1 MLKFHCCQGC
11 LQDKKKKCSLRV
23 TWGLTICN
31 IMMFFGSEGV
41 VEEYPPDIWASGNV
55 GLIQTKRVTAS
66 QPWFPYGFCHR
77 IFSVVNK
84 REEMLPSFHRHHLL
98 SPTLPSTVTS
108 VTVGKMLL
116 CWEMWTEASVFQ
128 VFTGQGKQPSTSCL
142 KRIFQWL
149 QSFLF
154 SRPSLYL

>member
-11 LQDKKKKCSLRV
+11 FRDKKNKCSLRV
-23 TWGLTICN
+23 TWGLAICN

-41 VEEYPPDIWASGNV
+41 VEEYPPDIWANGNV
-55 GLIQTKRVTAS
+55 GLIQTKRWQHRNHDFLMAFAT
-66 QPWFPYGFCHR
+66 GF
-77 IFSVVNK
+77 FSVVDK
-84 REEMLPSFHRHHLL
+84 REEMLLSFHRHHLL
-98 SPTLPSTVTS
+98 SLALPSTVTS

-128 VFTGQGKQPSTSCL
+128 VFTGQGKQLSTSCL
-142 KRIFQWL
+142 KRIFQCL
-149 QSFLF
+149 PSFLF